1 METFYKLAVLFTLIF
16 LIICLIGIGIL
27 MQNQNAGK
35 KFPYRPTVC
44 PDLWTTTDNGL
55 TCSTSDK
62 NKGTLTGS
70 SPSLT
75 LSSVSTICEKK
86 NWAKTNGVRW
96 DGVSNYTGC
105 A

>member
-27 MQNQNAGK
+27 MQYQNAGK
-35 KFPYRPTVC
+35 KFPRYPTVC
-44 PDLWTTTDNGL
+44 PDLWTNSVDGK

-62 NKGTLTGS
+62 NKGTG

-75 LSSVSTICEKK
+75 LSEVSTICEKK